1 LKAPEGGLFEHGQG
15 LIHMPGLD
23 RVFNIEDLRTMARK
37 KLPSPLF
44 NYIDGGSDDESN
56 VHGNTKAYDSV
67 KLVPEYLIDVSKI
80 DLSTKVLGREISMP
94 LFLAPTG
101 MTRLFHHDG
110 EFAVSRAAAEAG
122 TYYSLSTVSSTSI
135 EDVALAGDGPKCFQI
150 YVMKDRSLTRE
161 FIQRCK
167 DAKYDSLALTVD
179 IPVASNREREL
190 RYGFSMPPKLNLAG
204 IAGFAARPGW
214 VYNALTHPKAI
225 LANVAHKIPEGSSQS
240 TSLIEYITNQFDPS
254 VTWDD
259 LEWMVSEWGGPFAIK
274 GILSASVARKAV
286 ICGVS
291 AIMVSNH
298 GGRQLD
304 GTLSAFEALGPIVDE
319 VGGEC
324 EIICDGGIR
333 RGTHVLKALARGA
346 TACSMGRPY
355 LFGLA
360 AGGQAGVSKTLELL
374 RTEIERDMGLLG
386 CRSIGEVGGK
396 HIS

>member
-1 LKAPEGGLFEHGQG
+1 
-15 LIHMPGLD
+15 MSRLD
-23 RVFNIEDLRTMARK
+23 RVFNIEDLRTIARR
-37 KLPSPLF
+37 KLPKPLF
-44 NYIDGGSDDESN
+44 NYIDGGADDETN
-56 VHGNTKAYDSV
+56 VLGNAKAFDSV
-67 KLVPEYLIDVSKI
+67 RLVPEYLVDMAKI
-80 DLSTKVLGREISMP
+80 DTTTKVLGREISMP

-110 EFAVSRAAAEAG
+110 ETAVSKAAAAAG
-122 TYYSLSTVSSTSI
+122 TYYSLSTVGATSI
-135 EDVALAGDGPKCFQI
+135 EDVAAACSGPKCFQI

-167 DAKYDSLALTVD
+167 DANYDALTLTVD
-179 IPVASNREREL
+179 IPVAGNREREL

-204 IAGFAARPGW
+204 IVGFAARPGW
-214 VYNALTHPKAI
+214 VYRALTHPKAI

-240 TSLIEYITNQFDPS
+240 TSLIEYIASQFDPS

-259 LEWMVSEWGGPFAIK
+259 LEWMIAEWGGPFAIK
-274 GILSASVARKAV
+274 GILSPADARRAV
-286 ICGVS
+286 DRGVT

-304 GTLSAFEALGPIVDE
+304 GTLSAFDALGPILDE

-324 EIICDGGIR
+324 EVICDGGIR

-360 AGGQAGVSKTLELL
+360 AGGEKGVAKAIELL
-374 RTEIERDMGLLG
+374 RAEIVRGMGLIG
-386 CRSIGEVGGK
+386 CRNIGEIGRK
-396 HIS
+396 HIV

>member
-1 LKAPEGGLFEHGQG
+1 
-15 LIHMPGLD
+15 MPNLD
-23 RVFNIEDLRTMARK
+23 SVFNIEDLRKIARR
-37 KLPSPLF
+37 KLPKPLF
-44 NYIDGGSDDESN
+44 NYIDGGADDETN
-56 VHGNTKAYDSV
+56 VLGNSHAFDSAS
-67 KLVPEYLIDVSKI
+67 LVPEYLVDVAKI
-80 DLSTKVLGREISMP
+80 DTTTTVLGREISMP

-110 EFAVSRAAAEAG
+110 ETAVSKAAAEAS
-122 TYYSLSTVSSTSI
+122 TYYSLSTVGATSI
-135 EDVALAGDGPKCFQI
+135 EDVAEACDGPKSFQI

-167 DAKYDSLALTVD
+167 DANYDSLILTVD
-179 IPVASNREREL
+179 IPVAGNREREL

-214 VYNALTHPKAI
+214 VYQALTHPKAI
-225 LANVAHKIPEGSSQS
+225 LANVAHKIPEGSSKS
-240 TSLIEYITNQFDPS
+240 TSLIEYIASQFDPS

-259 LEWMVSEWGGPFAIK
+259 LEWMIAEWGGPFAIK
-274 GILSASVARKAV
+274 GILSAADARRAV
-286 ICGVS
+286 DRGVS

-304 GTLSAFEALGPIVDE
+304 GSLSAFDALGPIVDE

-360 AGGQAGVSKTLELL
+360 AGGQAGVAKAVELL
-374 RTEIERDMGLLG
+374 RAEIERGMGLIG
-386 CRSIGEVGGK
+386 CRNISEIGEK
-396 HIS
+396 HIA

>member
-1 LKAPEGGLFEHGQG
+1 
-15 LIHMPGLD
+15 MSSLD
-23 RVFNIEDLRTMARK
+23 KVFNIEDLRKIAEK
-37 KLPSPLF
+37 KLPKPLF
-44 NYIDGGSDDESN
+44 NYIDGGADDETN
-56 VHGNTKAYDSV
+56 VRGNTHAFDSV
-67 KLVPEYLIDVSKI
+67 RLVPEYLVDMAKI
-80 DLSTKVLGREISMP
+80 DTTTKVLGREISMP

-110 EFAVSRAAAEAG
+110 ETAVSKAAAAAG
-122 TYYSLSTVSSTSI
+122 TYYSLSTVGSTSI
-135 EDVALAGDGPKCFQI
+135 EDVSAACSGPKCFQI

-167 DAKYDSLALTVD
+167 DAKYDALTLTVD
-179 IPVASNREREL
+179 IPVAGNREREL

-204 IAGFAARPGW
+204 IIGFAARPGW
-214 VYNALTHPKAI
+214 VYRALTHPKAI

-240 TSLIEYITNQFDPS
+240 TSLIEYIASQFDPS

-259 LEWMVSEWGGPFAIK
+259 LEWMISEWGGPFAIK
-274 GILSASVARKAV
+274 GILSAADARKAADR
-286 ICGVS
+286 GVT

-304 GTLSAFEALGPIVDE
+304 GALSAFDALGPIIDE

-324 EIICDGGIR
+324 EVICDGGIR

-355 LFGLA
+355 LYGLA
-360 AGGQAGVSKTLELL
+360 AGGQAGVDKAIDLL
-374 RTEIERDMGLLG
+374 RAEIVRGMGLIG
-386 CRSIGEVGGK
+386 CRNIGEIGRK
-396 HIS
+396 HIL

>member
-1 LKAPEGGLFEHGQG
+1 
-15 LIHMPGLD
+15 MPNLD
-23 RVFNIEDLRTMARK
+23 TVFNVEDLRKIAKR
-37 KLPSPLF
+37 KLPKPLF
-44 NYIDGGSDDESN
+44 NYIDGGADDETN
-56 VHGNTKAYDSV
+56 VRGNIHAFEGTR
-67 KLVPEYLIDVSKI
+67 LVPEYLVDVADI

-110 EFAVSRAAAEAG
+110 ETAVSKAAAAAG
-122 TYYSLSTVSSTSI
+122 TYYCLSTVGATSI
-135 EDVALAGDGPKCFQI
+135 EDVAAACSGPKNFQI

-167 DAKYDSLALTVD
+167 DANYDSLTLTVD
-179 IPVASNREREL
+179 LPRAGNREREL

-204 IAGFAARPGW
+204 MAGFAAKPGW
-214 VYNALTHPKAI
+214 VYNALTHPKVI
-225 LANVAHKIPEGSSQS
+225 LANVAHKISAGSSQS

-274 GILSASVARKAV
+274 GILSASDARKAV
-286 ICGVS
+286 NCGVS

>member
-1 LKAPEGGLFEHGQG
+1 
-15 LIHMPGLD
+15 MPKLD
-23 RVFNIEDLRTMARK
+23 KVLNIEDLRKIARR
-37 KLPSPLF
+37 KLPAPLF

-56 VHGNTKAYDSV
+56 VQGNVDAFGNA
-67 KLVPEYLIDVSKI
+67 KLIPEYLVDVANIDM
-80 DLSTKVLGREISMP
+80 STRVLGREISMP

-101 MTRLFHHDG
+101 MSRLFHHDG
-110 EFAVSRAAAEAG
+110 ETAVSKAAADAD
-122 TYYSLSTVSSTSI
+122 TYYCLSTLGATTI
-135 EDVALAGDGPKCFQI
+135 EDVAAACSGPKCFQI
-150 YVMKDRSLTRE
+150 YVMKDRGLTRE

-167 DAKYDSLALTVD
+167 DANFDSLALTVD
-179 IPVASNREREL
+179 IPVPSNREREL

-204 IAGFAARPGW
+204 IAGFAVKPAW
-214 VYNALTHPKAI
+214 VYQALTHPQAQ
-225 LANVAHKIPEGSSQS
+225 LANVAHKIPEGSSKS
-240 TSLIEYITNQFDPS
+240 TSLMEYIANQFDPS

-259 LEWMVSEWGGPFAIK
+259 MEWMMSEWGGPFAIK
-274 GILSASVARKAV
+274 GILSPADARKAV
-286 ICGVS
+286 GAGVT

-304 GTLSAFEALGPIVDE
+304 GALSAFEALGSIVDE

-360 AGGQAGVSKTLELL
+360 AGGQAGVAKALELL
-374 RTEIERDMGLLG
+374 RAEIKTGMGLLG
-386 CRSIGEVGGK
+386 CTSIDQISGK
-396 HIS
+396 HIT

>member
-1 LKAPEGGLFEHGQG
+1 
-15 LIHMPGLD
+15 MSRLD
-23 RVFNIEDLRTMARK
+23 SVLNIEDLRKIARR
-37 KLPSPLF
+37 KLPKPLF
-44 NYIDGGSDDESN
+44 NYIDGGADDESN
-56 VHGNTKAYDSV
+56 VLGNIRAFDGAS
-67 KLVPEYLIDVSKI
+67 LVPEYLIDVAEI

-110 EFAVSRAAAEAG
+110 ETAVSKAAAEAG
-122 TYYSLSTVSSTSI
+122 TYYSLSTVGSTSI
-135 EDVALAGDGPKCFQI
+135 EDVAAACDGPKCFQI

-167 DAKYDSLALTVD
+167 DANYDSLTLTVD
-179 IPVASNREREL
+179 IPVAGNREREL

-214 VYNALTHPKAI
+214 VYRALTHPKAI

-240 TSLIEYITNQFDPS
+240 TSLIEYVASQFDPS

-259 LEWMVSEWGGPFAIK
+259 LEWMISEWGGPFAIK
-274 GILSASVARKAV
+274 GILSAADARKAV
-286 ICGVS
+286 NCGVS

-304 GTLSAFEALGPIVDE
+304 GALSTYQALGPIVDE

-324 EIICDGGIR
+324 EVICDGGIR

-346 TACSMGRPY
+346 TACSIGRPY

-360 AGGQAGVSKTLELL
+360 AAGQAGVTKVLELL
-374 RTEIERDMGLLG
+374 HAEIERDMGLIG
-386 CRSIGEVGGK
+386 CRNIGEIGSK
-396 HIS
+396 HLSSDS

>member
-1 LKAPEGGLFEHGQG
+1 VSS
-15 LIHMPGLD
+15 LD
-23 RVFNIEDLRTMARK
+23 RVFNIEDLRVIARR
-37 KLPSPLF
+37 KLPKPLF
-44 NYIDGGSDDESN
+44 NYIDGGADDESN
-56 VHGNTKAYDSV
+56 VRGNTHAFDTTR
-67 KLVPEYLIDVSKI
+67 LVPEYLVDVAEIDT
-80 DLSTKVLGREISMP
+80 STTVLGREISMP

-110 EFAVSRAAAEAG
+110 ETAVSRAAAQAG
-122 TYYSLSTVSSTSI
+122 TYYSLSTVGATSI
-135 EDVALAGDGPKCFQI
+135 EDVAAVCDGPKCFQI

-167 DAKYDSLALTVD
+167 DAKYDSLTLTVD
-179 IPVASNREREL
+179 IPVAGNREREL

-214 VYNALTHPKAI
+214 VYRALTHPKAI

-240 TSLIEYITNQFDPS
+240 TSLIEYIASQFDPS

-259 LEWMVSEWGGPFAIK
+259 LEWMISEWGGPFAIK
-274 GILSASVARKAV
+274 GILSPSDARKAV
-286 ICGVS
+286 DRGVS

-304 GTLSAFEALGPIVDE
+304 GALSAFDALGPIIDE

-324 EIICDGGIR
+324 EVICDGGIR

-355 LFGLA
+355 LYGLA
-360 AGGQAGVSKTLELL
+360 AGGQAGVSKAVELL
-374 RTEIERDMGLLG
+374 RAEIIRGMGLIG
-386 CRSIGEVGGK
+386 CRNISEIGEK
-396 HIS
+396 HIV

>member
-1 LKAPEGGLFEHGQG
+1 
-15 LIHMPGLD
+15 MSRLD
-23 RVFNIEDLRTMARK
+23 HVFNVGDLRKIARR
-37 KLPSPLF
+37 KLPAPMF
-44 NYIDGGSDDESN
+44 HYIDGGSDEETN
-56 VHGNTKAYDSV
+56 VLGNIDAFNSAR
-67 KLVPEYLIDVSKI
+67 LVPEYLVDVDKI
-80 DLSTKVLGREISMP
+80 DTSVEVLGRKISMP

-110 EFAVSRAAAEAG
+110 ETAVSSAAAAAG
-122 TYYSLSTVSSTSI
+122 TYYSLSTVGSTSI
-135 EDVALAGDGPKCFQI
+135 EDVAKACDGPKCFQI

-179 IPVASNREREL
+179 LPVAGYREREL
-190 RYGFSMPPKLNLAG
+190 RYGFTMPPKLNLSSML
-204 IAGFAARPGW
+204 GFAVRPAW
-214 VYNALTHPKAI
+214 VYRTLTHPKAI

-240 TSLIEYITNQFDPS
+240 TSLMEYVASQFDAS
-254 VTWDD
+254 VTWKD
-259 LEWMVSEWGGPFAIK
+259 LEWMIAEWGGPFAIK
-274 GILSASVARKAV
+274 GVLSPADARKAV
-286 ICGVS
+286 DCGVT

-304 GTLSAFEALGPIVDE
+304 STLSAFEALGPIVDE

-333 RGTHVLKALARGA
+333 RGTHVIKALARGA

-360 AGGQAGVSKTLELL
+360 AAGEAGVSKVLDLL
-374 RTEIERDMGLLG
+374 RAEIERDMRLIG
-386 CRSIGEVGGK
+386 CRSVAEIGEK
-396 HIS
+396 HLLMTG

>member
-1 LKAPEGGLFEHGQG
+1 
-15 LIHMPGLD
+15 MMSRLD
-23 RVFNIEDLRTMARK
+23 RVFNIEDLRKIARK

-56 VHGNTKAYDSV
+56 VHGNTKAYDQV

-80 DLSTKVLGREISMP
+80 DLKTKVLGREISMP

-101 MTRLFHHDG
+101 MTGLFHHDG
-110 EFAVSRAAAEAG
+110 ETAVAKAAAEAG
-122 TYYSLSTVSSTSI
+122 TYYALSTLGSTSL
-135 EDVALAGDGPKCFQI
+135 EDVAAAGDGPKCFQI

-167 DAKYDSLALTVD
+167 DAKFDSLILTVD
-179 IPVASNREREL
+179 VPLVSNREREL
-190 RYGFSMPPKLNLAG
+190 RYGFTLPPKLNLAG
-204 IAGFAARPGW
+204 MAGFASRPGW
-214 VYNALTHPKAI
+214 VYRYLTHPTPQ
-225 LANVAHKIPEGSSQS
+225 LANVAHKISQGSSDS
-240 TSLIEYITNQFDPS
+240 SSLIQYIIDQFDSS

-259 LEWMVSEWGGPFAIK
+259 MEWMIAEWGGPFAIK
-274 GILSASVARKAV
+274 GVLSAADARKAV
-286 ICGVS
+286 DLGAS
-291 AIMVSNH
+291 AVMVSNH

-304 GTLSAFEALGPIVDE
+304 GALSAFDALGPIADE

-360 AGGQAGVSKTLELL
+360 AGGQAGVSKALQLLRLEL
-374 RTEIERDMGLLG
+374 ERDMGLLG
-386 CRSIGEVGGK
+386 CRNISEIGRK
-396 HIS
+396 HIA

>member
-1 LKAPEGGLFEHGQG
+1 
-15 LIHMPGLD
+15 MSNLD
-23 RVFNIEDLRTMARK
+23 KVFNIEDLRKIARR
-37 KLPSPLF
+37 KLPKPLF
-44 NYIDGGSDDESN
+44 NYIDGGADDETNVLGN
-56 VHGNTKAYDSV
+56 VHAFDSAS
-67 KLVPEYLIDVSKI
+67 LVPEYLVDVAKI
-80 DLSTKVLGREISMP
+80 DTTTTVLGREISMP

-110 EFAVSRAAAEAG
+110 ETAVSKAAAEAG
-122 TYYSLSTVSSTSI
+122 IYYSLSTVGATSI
-135 EDVALAGDGPKCFQI
+135 EDVAAACDGPKSFQI

-167 DAKYDSLALTVD
+167 DANYDSLMLTVD
-179 IPVASNREREL
+179 IPVAGNREREL

-214 VYNALTHPKAI
+214 VYQALTHPKAI
-225 LANVAHKIPEGSSQS
+225 LANVAHKISEGSSES
-240 TSLIEYITNQFDPS
+240 TSLIEYIASQFDPS

-259 LEWMVSEWGGPFAIK
+259 LEWMIAEWDGPFAIK
-274 GILSASVARKAV
+274 GILSAADARKAV
-286 ICGVS
+286 DRGVT

-304 GTLSAFEALGPIVDE
+304 GSLSAFDALGPIVDE

-360 AGGQAGVSKTLELL
+360 AGGQAGVSKAVELL
-374 RTEIERDMGLLG
+374 RAEIERGMGLIG
-386 CRSIGEVGGK
+386 CRNISEISEK
-396 HIS
+396 HIA

>member
-1 LKAPEGGLFEHGQG
+1 
-15 LIHMPGLD
+15 MPNLD
-23 RVFNIEDLRTMARK
+23 KVLNIEDLRKIARK
-37 KLPSPLF
+37 KLPKPLF
-44 NYIDGGSDDESN
+44 NYIDGGADDESN
-56 VHGNTKAYDSV
+56 VRGNTHAFDNTR
-67 KLVPEYLIDVSKI
+67 LVPEYLIDVAKI
-80 DLSTKVLGREISMP
+80 DTTTKVLGREISMP

-110 EFAVSRAAAEAG
+110 ETAVSKAAAAAG
-122 TYYSLSTVSSTSI
+122 TYYSLSTVGATSI
-135 EDVALAGDGPKCFQI
+135 EDVAAACDGPKSFQI
-150 YVMKDRSLTRE
+150 YVMKDRGITRE

-167 DAKYDSLALTVD
+167 DANYDSLMLTVD
-179 IPVASNREREL
+179 IPVAGNREREL

-214 VYNALTHPKAI
+214 VYRALTHPKAI

-240 TSLIEYITNQFDPS
+240 TSLIEYIASQFDPS

-259 LEWMVSEWGGPFAIK
+259 LEWMISEWGGPFAIK
-274 GILSASVARKAV
+274 GILSAADARKAV
-286 ICGVS
+286 DRGVT

-304 GTLSAFEALGPIVDE
+304 GALSAFDALGPIVDE

-333 RGTHVLKALARGA
+333 RGTHVLKALASGA

-360 AGGQAGVSKTLELL
+360 AGGQEGVSKAVELL
-374 RTEIERDMGLLG
+374 RAEIIRGMGLIG
-386 CRSIGEVGGK
+386 CRSISEIGSK
-396 HIS
+396 HIA

>member
-1 LKAPEGGLFEHGQG
+1 
-15 LIHMPGLD
+15 MSRLD
-23 RVFNIEDLRTMARK
+23 KVLNIEDLRKIARR
-37 KLPSPLF
+37 KLPAPLF

-56 VHGNTKAYDSV
+56 VHGNTRAFDST
-67 KLVPEYLIDVSKI
+67 KLVPEYLVDVANI

-94 LFLAPTG
+94 LFLSPTG

-110 EFAVSRAAAEAG
+110 ETAVSKAAAAAG
-122 TYYSLSTVSSTSI
+122 TYYSLSTLGATTI
-135 EDVALAGDGPKCFQI
+135 EDVARVCDGPKCFQI

-167 DAKYDSLALTVD
+167 DAKFDSLALTVD
-179 IPVASNREREL
+179 IPVGSNREREL
-190 RYGFSMPPKLNLAG
+190 RYGFAMPPKLTLAG
-204 IAGFAARPGW
+204 FAGFAARPAW
-214 VYNALTHPKAI
+214 VYRSLTHPAAI
-225 LANVAHKIPEGSSQS
+225 MANVAHKIQEGSTKS
-240 TSLIEYITNQFDPS
+240 TSLMEYIDGQFDPS

-259 LEWMVSEWGGPFAIK
+259 MEWMLSEWGGPFAIK
-274 GILSASVARKAV
+274 GILSPADARKAV
-286 ICGVS
+286 DVGVS

-304 GTLSAFEALGPIVDE
+304 GALSAFEALGPIVDE

-360 AGGQAGVSKTLELL
+360 AGGQAGVKKAVELL
-374 RTEIERDMGLLG
+374 RAEIETDMGLLG
-386 CRSIGEVGGK
+386 CRNISEISSK
-396 HIS
+396 HIR

>member
-1 LKAPEGGLFEHGQG
+1 VSS
-15 LIHMPGLD
+15 LD
-23 RVFNIEDLRTMARK
+23 KVFNIEDLRKIARN
-37 KLPSPLF
+37 KLPKPLF
-44 NYIDGGSDDESN
+44 NYIDGGADDETN
-56 VHGNTKAYDSV
+56 VRGNSHAFDSV
-67 KLVPEYLIDVSKI
+67 RLVPEYLIDVAKI
-80 DLSTKVLGREISMP
+80 DTSTKVLGREISMP

-110 EFAVSRAAAEAG
+110 ETAVSKAAAKAG
-122 TYYSLSTVSSTSI
+122 TYYSLSTVGSTSI
-135 EDVALAGDGPKCFQI
+135 EDVAAACDGPKCFQI

-167 DAKYDSLALTVD
+167 DANYDSLTLTVD
-179 IPVASNREREL
+179 IPVAGNREREL

-204 IAGFAARPGW
+204 IVGFAARPGW
-214 VYNALTHPKAI
+214 VYRALTHPKAI

-240 TSLIEYITNQFDPS
+240 TSLIEYIASQFDPS

-259 LEWMVSEWGGPFAIK
+259 LEWMIAEWGGPFAIK
-274 GILSASVARKAV
+274 GILSASDARKAV
-286 ICGVS
+286 DRGVS
-291 AIMVSNH
+291 AILVSNH

-304 GTLSAFEALGPIVDE
+304 GALSAFDALGPIVDE

-355 LFGLA
+355 LYGLA
-360 AGGQAGVSKTLELL
+360 AGGQAGVSKAVELL
-374 RTEIERDMGLLG
+374 RAEIVRGMGLIG
-386 CRSIGEVGGK
+386 CRKISEISSK
-396 HIS
+396 HIV

>member
-1 LKAPEGGLFEHGQG
+1 VSS
-15 LIHMPGLD
+15 LD
-23 RVFNIEDLRTMARK
+23 KVFNIEDLRKIARK
-37 KLPSPLF
+37 KLPKPLF
-44 NYIDGGSDDESN
+44 NYIDGGADDETN
-56 VHGNTKAYDSV
+56 VCGNTHAFDSAR
-67 KLVPEYLIDVSKI
+67 LVPEYLVDVTEID
-80 DLSTKVLGREISMP
+80 TATTVLGREISMP

-110 EFAVSRAAAEAG
+110 ETAVSKAAAAAG
-122 TYYSLSTVSSTSI
+122 TYYSLSTVGATSI
-135 EDVALAGDGPKCFQI
+135 EDVATACDGPKSFQI

-167 DAKYDSLALTVD
+167 DASYDSLILTVD
-179 IPVASNREREL
+179 IPVAGNREREL

-214 VYNALTHPKAI
+214 VYRALTHPKAI

-240 TSLIEYITNQFDPS
+240 TSLIEYIASQFDPA

-259 LEWMVSEWGGPFAIK
+259 LEWMIAEWGGPFAIK
-274 GILSASVARKAV
+274 GILSASDARKAV
-286 ICGVS
+286 DRGVS

-304 GTLSAFEALGPIVDE
+304 GALSAFDALGPIVDE

-333 RGTHVLKALARGA
+333 RGTHVLKALASGA
-346 TACSMGRPY
+346 TACSIGRPY
-355 LFGLA
+355 LYGLA
-360 AGGQAGVSKTLELL
+360 AGGQAGVSKAVELL
-374 RTEIERDMGLLG
+374 HAEIVRGMGLIG
-386 CRSIGEVGGK
+386 CRSINEIGEK
-396 HIS
+396 HIA